1 MPLSTNVNPSAVYI
15 RTRIPKTYRRQPIIS
30 RLISCHGVTIN
41 IVAAMLGTS
50 YRNDGWCDLEL
61 LGSPQQVEASLA
73 YLQELNIEIFQLT
86 LKSVLEARI
95 KKSQTGGV
103 ISDSEI
109 VDVPIEQMHTITED
123 EPENDLTVEEGQT
136 AQTKVQVRIPKNYRA
151 QPVIAGLV
159 SRCGLTIN
167 IISAIL
173 GADAQDDGWFDLEIW
188 GRRRQ
193 IFLCLRYLEQ
203 LGIAP
208 RCM

>member
-1 MPLSTNVNPSAVYI
+1 MPLSTNANPPPVYI

-30 RLISCHGVTIN
+30 RLISSHGVTVN
-41 IVAAMLGTS
+41 IVAALLGTS

-73 YLQELNIEIFQLT
+73 YLQELNIDIFQLT

-103 ISDSEI
+103 MSDSEI
-109 VDVPIEQMHTITED
+109 DVPIEQMHAITED

-136 AQTKVQVRIPKNYRA
+136 TQTKVQVRIPKNYRA

-173 GADAQDDGWFDLEIW
+173 GADAQDDGWFDLEI
-188 GRRRQ
+188 
-193 IFLCLRYLEQ
+193 
-203 LGIAP
+203 
-208 RCM
+208 